1 MIKLE
6 YFEKDA
12 PEARAILEA
21 MGCAATA
28 QCGERCV
35 FSLVGSITH
44 AMEDRLLDLERDAFG
59 APGVAFDRLGLDE
72 VRADPDA
79 LFLILEV
86 NGTLEGCCFG
96 YWEWPDQITVAG
108 TDFFLDTAMV
118 SRRYRGHG
126 IGRVSL
132 AGVLLLVRLLEC
144 HRVGIAAWR
153 RGPIGNRLVKFYRGF
168 GFEKLESGRSPH
180 ALMALDLD
188 RAPVE
193 QWRRT
198 LGLIPEEPA
207 GLTPPVGRGTRT
219 GRIWPRED
227 ERALVGRLYL
237 AVGLSEALCLVTPF
251 QFAYLYLVMERPE
264 WAVLPMMVATAAAL
278 LTGIPAGAIA
288 DRWSRKWVV
297 LGGASASAAGMAAV
311 PFAVVI
317 AGRSQVVLA
326 CAAFALVGVGETL
339 MGAASEAWV
348 VDNLHVAGRRDLI
361 DIFYARVRSIG
372 AFGAAIAAAAAL
384 ILLLTST
391 VDRAL
396 LNILW
401 FVAAGGFLL
410 SAALAATVPE
420 HRVPHEAGTEEAR
433 IWLRLR
439 GTVGALT
446 ARPAL
451 LFTATAIV
459 LASLSGV
466 VSDDAFV
473 VSLITK
479 GLDARML
486 APLNI
491 ADHLIGIVGPLIA
504 VRLARSLGSTRLLAL
519 FLGLEAL
526 AVTILFANR
535 SLAILLAL
543 YVLLDFFDD
552 IWDPIALT
560 RLQLLMPSSHRATIM
575 AAVQEFSALAQLL
588 ALGGFALLLGQHSE
602 ALEAA
607 TPNLVEAFSG
617 HAPAPP
623 HLPAVF
629 LGLPAPELAIVLF
642 IGFGLL
648 ALPFIIAARRAERKA
663 GRRQG

>member
-1 MIKLE
+1 MITLE

-12 PEARAILEA
+12 REARAILEA

-35 FSLVGSITH
+35 FSLVGSLTRE
-44 AMEDRLLDLERDAFG
+44 MEEDILALEQDAFG
-59 APGVAFDRLGLDE
+59 AAGVAFDRLGLDE
-72 VRADPDA
+72 VRSDPDA

-86 NGTLEGCCFG
+86 NGKLQGCCFG

-118 SRRYRGHG
+118 SRGFRGHG

-153 RGPIGNRLVKFYRGF
+153 RGPIGNRLVDFYRGF
-168 GFEKLESGRSPH
+168 GFEKVESGRNPH

-188 RAPVE
+188 RAPTAS
-193 QWRRT
+193 WRRT
-198 LGLIPEEPA
+198 LGLIPGEPA
-207 GLTPPVGRGTRT
+207 ALAPPMGRGSRT

-237 AVGLSEALCLVTPF
+237 AVGLSEALCFVTPF
-251 QFAYLYLVMERPE
+251 QFAYLYLVMAKPQ
-264 WAVLPMMVATAAAL
+264 WAVLPMIVATAAAL
-278 LTGIPAGAIA
+278 VTGIPAGAIA

-297 LGGASASAAGMAAV
+297 LGGAAASAAGMAAI
-311 PFAVVI
+311 PFAVVVS
-317 AGRSQVVLA
+317 GRWQVVLA

-348 VDNLHVAGRRDLI
+348 VDNLHAAGRRDLI

-372 AFGAAIAAAAAL
+372 ALGAAFAAAAAL

-401 FVAAGGFLL
+401 FVAAAGFLL
-410 SAALAATVPE
+410 SAGLAATVPE
-420 HRVPHEAGTEEAR
+420 HRMPHEAAGDEGQF
-433 IWLRLR
+433 WLRLR
-439 GTVGALT
+439 GAVGALA

-451 LFTATAIV
+451 LYTAVAIV

-473 VSLITK
+473 VALITK
-479 GLDARML
+479 GLDAKML

-491 ADHLIGIVGPLIA
+491 ADHLIGIAGPLIA
-504 VRLARSLGSTRLLAL
+504 VRLARFLGATRLLSL
-519 FLGLEAL
+519 FLALEAL
-526 AVTILFANR
+526 AVTVLLANR
-535 SLAILLAL
+535 SLMIIVAL
-543 YVLLDFFDD
+543 YVVLDFLDD
-552 IWDPIALT
+552 VWDPVALA

-588 ALGGFALLLGQHSE
+588 ALGAFALMLGRHSK

-607 TPNLVEAFSG
+607 TPDLVEAFSG
-617 HAPAPP
+617 HAPPPP

-629 LGLPAPELAIVLF
+629 LGLPVPELAIVMF
-642 IGFGLL
+642 IAFGLL
-648 ALPFIIAARRAERKA
+648 ALPFIAAARKAERA
-663 GRRQG
+663 PG